1 MSCDTASPAL
11 NLGYL
16 VQKFRPTFLVHNIL
30 HLLAPMAKTDKKT
43 KEKKVQ
49 KATVAK
55 AARSVNPVPVTSKEI
70 LAKARTELPVS
81 NSAV

>member
-1 MSCDTASPAL
+1 
-11 NLGYL
+11 
-16 VQKFRPTFLVHNIL
+16 
-30 HLLAPMAKTDKKT
+30 MAKTDKKT